1 MNFSEKSV
9 IFLAT
14 GCYAGKIPVA
24 PGTFGSAVGLPLCY
38 FLSRIDLRY
47 SFVIILALIAL
58 SILIAHRAQR
68 FFEKKD
74 PGDIVIDEVS
84 GIVVTFFGLPFDV
97 YHVVFGFLL
106 FRVMDIFK
114 PYPIRLIDQRVS
126 GGKGIV
132 LDDVMA
138 GVYANVATRILHQF
152 LT

>member
-1 MNFSEKSV
+1 MTFSEKSL

-14 GCYAGKIPVA
+14 GCYAGKIPIA
-24 PGTFGSAVGLPLCY
+24 PGTFGSAAGIPLCY
-38 FLSRIDLRY
+38 FLSRIELRY
-47 SFVIILALIAL
+47 SIIIILVLIAL

-74 PGDIVIDEVS
+74 PSDIVIDEVS
-84 GIVVTFFGLPFDV
+84 GIVVTFFGLPFDM
-97 YHVVFGFLL
+97 YHLVLGFLF
-106 FRVMDIFK
+106 FRVMDILK

-132 LDDVMA
+132 FDDVMA
-138 GVYANVATRILHQF
+138 GVYANVATRVLYQF

>member
-1 MNFSEKSV
+1 MNFSEKAV

-24 PGTFGSAVGLPLCY
+24 PGTFGSAAGIPLCY
-38 FLSRIDLRY
+38 FLSTVEFRY
-47 SFVIILALIAL
+47 SILIILFLIAL

-68 FFEKKD
+68 FFEKND
-74 PGDIVIDEVS
+74 PRDIVIDEIS
-84 GIVVTFFGLPFDV
+84 GIVVTMFGLPFDV
-97 YHVVFGFLL
+97 YHLVLGFLL
-106 FRVMDIFK
+106 FRIMDIFK

-132 LDDVMA
+132 FDDVMA
-138 GVYANVATRILHQF
+138 GVYANAATRVLYHF